1 MSHAGAAAPEVS
13 VVMPCLNEEA
23 AIGACIEKIRRTF
36 DQAGLDGEI
45 VVCDNGS
52 TDRSVAI
59 AEAMG
64 ARVVHQP
71 ERGYGNAYLK
81 GFDSARGRYLV
92 MGDADDTYDFTLIP
106 EFLKALREGGNAFV
120 TGSRYLGG
128 GDGNITGL
136 HRWFGNPAL
145 TRILNALFGTRYTDV
160 YCGFRA
166 FSREAYERI
175 RPVSPGMEFNLELA
189 INAGLAGL
197 KTAEI
202 PIVLAPR
209 KGESKL
215 RTFRDGWRSLRM
227 MLLYS
232 PNQLFLV
239 PGSVLLSLGL
249 LLHVAVLLG
258 LVRFGGRPAA
268 GVTAVF
274 ATVLSVVGFE
284 ILSLGLHAKT
294 YSWSR
299 RFDHDNRFL
308 GGFYSRFT
316 LETGLL
322 MGLGLALAGLA
333 ILATIVVEWVKSDL
347 LPLPHP
353 EWASFGA
360 TLDHPRTEH
369 GVLLVVHLGHVH
381 EAARG
386 TAMTEPAESRPWST
400 IELRLA
406 ALIVLIAAAL
416 WAPRLRGP
424 LDLRYDAGVYYILG
438 RSLAEGHGYRLL
450 NEPGAIEA
458 IQYPPVLP
466 AVAALHRAGP
476 GNQRSRR
483 GRPCA
488 PAHDGAAVS
497 RVRPCVV
504 RAGATVPVAGF
515 AFAAA
520 LLAILNAQVVFSPTT
535 SRPTCPTPPS
545 PCSSSS
551 TRRIRGG
558 GTRRDGIRP
567 AHRRRGAARRVGGAE
582 PGATPLA

>member
-1 MSHAGAAAPEVS
+1 MTHAGTAAPEVS

-36 DQAGLDGEI
+36 DVAGLEGEI

-52 TDRSVAI
+52 TDRSVVI
-59 AEAMG
+59 AESMG

-92 MGDADDTYDFTLIP
+92 MGDADDTYDFTMIP
-106 EFLKALREGGNAFV
+106 EFLKALRQDGNAFV
-120 TGSRYLGG
+120 TGSRYLAG
-128 GDGNITGL
+128 GDRNITTL

-166 FSREAYERI
+166 FSREAYEKI

-197 KTAEI
+197 TTTEI
-202 PIVLAPR
+202 PIELAPR

-239 PGSVLLSLGL
+239 PGSMLLSLGL
-249 LLHVAVLLG
+249 LIHVAVLLG

-268 GVTAVF
+268 GVTAIF
-274 ATVLSVVGFE
+274 ATVFSVVGFE

-299 RFDHDNRFL
+299 RFDRDNRFL
-308 GGFYSRFT
+308 GGFYSRFK

-322 MGLGLALAGLA
+322 IGLALALAGVA
-333 ILATIVVEWVKSDL
+333 ILATVVVEWVRSDL

-360 TLDHPRTEH
+360 TLT
-369 GVLLVVHLGHVH
+369 
-381 EAARG
+381 
-386 TAMTEPAESRPWST
+386 
-400 IELRLA
+400 
-406 ALIVLIAAAL
+406 
-416 WAPRLRGP
+416 
-424 LDLRYDAGVYYILG
+424 ILG
-438 RSLAEGHGYRLL
+438 LSTMFSSLFISTMSMRRPEG
-450 NEPGAIEA
+450 
-458 IQYPPVLP
+458 
-466 AVAALHRAGP
+466 
-476 GNQRSRR
+476 QR
-483 GRPCA
+483 
-488 PAHDGAAVS
+488 
-497 RVRPCVV
+497 
-504 RAGATVPVAGF
+504 
-515 AFAAA
+515 
-520 LLAILNAQVVFSPTT
+520 
-535 SRPTCPTPPS
+535 
-545 PCSSSS
+545 
-551 TRRIRGG
+551 
-558 GTRRDGIRP
+558 
-567 AHRRRGAARRVGGAE
+567 
-582 PGATPLA
+582 

>member
-1 MSHAGAAAPEVS
+1 

-308 GGFYSRFT
+308 SGFYGRFT

-322 MGLGLALAGLA
+322 AGLGLALAGLA

-360 TLDHPRTEH
+360 TLT
-369 GVLLVVHLGHVH
+369 
-381 EAARG
+381 
-386 TAMTEPAESRPWST
+386 
-400 IELRLA
+400 
-406 ALIVLIAAAL
+406 
-416 WAPRLRGP
+416 
-424 LDLRYDAGVYYILG
+424 ILG
-438 RSLAEGHGYRLL
+438 LS
-450 NEPGAIEA
+450 
-458 IQYPPVLP
+458 
-466 AVAALHRAGP
+466 
-476 GNQRSRR
+476 
-483 GRPCA
+483 
-488 PAHDGAAVS
+488 
-497 RVRPCVV
+497 
-504 RAGATVPVAGF
+504 T
-515 AFAAA
+515 
-520 LLAILNAQVVFSPTT
+520 VFS
-535 SRPTCPTPPS
+535 SLFISAMSMRRPEGQ
-545 PCSSSS
+545 
-551 TRRIRGG
+551 R
-558 GTRRDGIRP
+558 
-567 AHRRRGAARRVGGAE
+567 
-582 PGATPLA
+582 